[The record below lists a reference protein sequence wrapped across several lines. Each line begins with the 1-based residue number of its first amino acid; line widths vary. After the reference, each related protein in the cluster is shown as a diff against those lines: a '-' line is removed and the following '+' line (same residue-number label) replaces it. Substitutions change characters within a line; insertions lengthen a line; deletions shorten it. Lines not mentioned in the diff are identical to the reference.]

1 MKNVFKRI
9 ILFFSLIFVMSFVI
23 LTSSCN
29 NETQTTIT
37 KEDLEAI
44 VFEDLT
50 VEYDGNAHSIEIE
63 NLPEGINA
71 SYVGNN
77 KTFPGE
83 YDVTVRLSYKGE
95 SVYKTAKLI
104 IDKKK
109 SEISAESPQ
118 TVIIYGGNILPTFTL
133 NNTEQSVEMKFF
145 KDGEEVGKDALYT
158 VGTYSVEMFA
168 KESTYYKDSS
178 SVTVELNVKE
188 SLYGLSFNNVVVEAD
203 GTEKEVVLTGDLP
216 DGYTV
221 NYTNNKGIEAG
232 NYYAKAEVCDA
243 SGKVVET
250 HAAVL
255 EINNPKNTEFD
266 EYLDNFFIEY
276 LEGDQLSVN
285 IFCVNPSDFGLEH
298 YDAQWYTY
306 TSSEDY
312 AAELEETKEYFNDL
326 LAELHEFEDAK
337 LSDLQIIAYN
347 RIDMFLTYY
356 INYYN
361 IPDSDFMN
369 IVYVDQFGGYVA
381 DFGTYMEAYSLR
393 SEMEVKDIVDYI
405 TSTKTAFPS
414 YLDFVND
421 KTLAGYPL
429 SDFTITE
436 MRTYLSDILK
446 DGEEYYLKDILNE
459 KIDGLD
465 FLDDSQKES
474 YKNQIANAIAECFV
488 PGVQEL
494 YDGLESYIGKLAK
507 EDEGY
512 WAAYE
517 NGKALYELEL
527 EDLLGLDLDMDS
539 YIKEVDS
546 ALKTSVGQV
555 ISTQQN
561 IVSEFNISTYAQ
573 LEEILAQYPIYDA
586 TPEEM
591 LVYLKDFAKTIVP
604 ELETT
609 PDITVKEMDRAS
621 AKVSNAVAY
630 YMKSALDN
638 TKEEYITLNPLK
650 LGDKNDVL
658 GTLSHEGYP
667 GHLYAYVYS
676 KQLDLHN
683 VSKIMTSTAHGE
695 GWATYVELKLYEY
708 AMEQSDDPKF
718 DMVMKY
724 LYANQVTGFLLETRL
739 DAGIHYQGWGVNDV
753 AKYMDQLGY
762 SSDAAQEIY
771 DLLIEMPAGYAAYGY
786 GKLTFIN
793 LHNNAKKVLGGAYNE
808 IEFNAM
814 LLSKGWTS
822 LGELYNTYNEYM
834 VNKCHKLGI
843 AYN

>member
-1 MKNVFKRI
+1 MKKIFKKFV
-9 ILFFSLIFVMSFVI
+9 LAFSLILVMSFVI
-23 LTSSCN
+23 FTSACN
-29 NETQTTIT
+29 NEKPKVIT
-37 KEDLEAI
+37 KEDLEAL

-50 VEYDGNAHSIEIE
+50 VEYDGESHSIFIE
-63 NLPEGINA
+63 DLPEGVKA
-71 SYVGNN
+71 SYVGND

-83 YDVTVRLSYKGE
+83 YEVTVRLSSGVE

-109 SEISAESPQ
+109 SEINAESPQ
-118 TVIIYGGNILPTFTL
+118 TVIIYGGHVLPTYTL
-133 NNTEQSVEMKFF
+133 NNNEQSVDMKFY
-145 KDGEEVGKDALYT
+145 KDGVLVGKDALYS
-158 VGTYSVEMFA
+158 VGTYTVEMYA
-168 KESTYYKDSS
+168 KESTYYKDSQTIS
-178 SVTVELNVKE
+178 VELNVKE
-188 SLYGLSFNNVVVEAD
+188 SLYGLSFGNVTVEAD
-203 GTEKEVVLTGDLP
+203 GTEKEIVLTGDLP
-216 DGYTV
+216 EGYTV
-221 NYTNNKGIEAG
+221 KYTNNKGTLAG
-232 NYYAKAEVCDA
+232 NYLALAEVCDA

-255 EINNPKNTEFD
+255 EINNPKNAEFD
-266 EYLDNFFIEY
+266 KYLDDFFVEY

-298 YDAQWYTY
+298 YEASWYTY
-306 TSSEDY
+306 TASEDY
-312 AAELEETKEYFNDL
+312 AADLEETKTYFNEL
-326 LAELHEFEDAK
+326 LDELHTFKDAE
-337 LSDLQIIAYN
+337 LSDLQIVAYN

-356 INYYN
+356 LNYYN

-393 SEMEVKDIVDYI
+393 SELEVQDVVDYI

-414 YLDFVND
+414 YLDFIND
-421 KTLAGYPL
+421 KSEAGYPL

-436 MRTYLSDILK
+436 MRNYLSDILK
-446 DGEEYYLKDILNE
+446 TGENYYLKDILNE

-465 FLDDSQKES
+465 FLDESQKES

-494 YDGLESYIGKLAK
+494 YDGLETYIGKLAK
-507 EDEGY
+507 ENEGY
-512 WAAYE
+512 WAVYE
-517 NGKALYELEL
+517 NGKAMYELEL
-527 EDLLGLDLDMDS
+527 ENLLGLDLDMDS

-546 ALKTSVGQV
+546 ALKMSISQV
-555 ISTQQN
+555 VSTQQA
-561 IVSEFNISTYAQ
+561 IVKEFNISTYAE
-573 LEEILAQYPIYDA
+573 LEDVLAQYPIYDA

-591 LVYLKDFAKTIVP
+591 LVYLRDFAKTIVP

-609 PDITVKEMDRAS
+609 PDITVKEMDAAS

-667 GHLYAYVYS
+667 GHLYAYVFS

-708 AMEQSDDPKF
+708 AMELSDDKKF
-718 DMVMKY
+718 DMVMEY
-724 LYANQVTGFLLETRL
+724 LYANQVSGFLLETRL
-739 DAGIHYQGWGVNDV
+739 DAGIHYQGWGVDDV
-753 AKYMDQLGY
+753 AKYMGQVGY
-762 SSDAAQEIY
+762 SSDGAQGIY
-771 DLLIEMPAGYAAYGY
+771 DLLIEMPSGYAAYGY

-793 LHNNAKKVLGGAYNE
+793 IHKEAQRILGGAYNE

-834 VNKCHKLGI
+834 TNKCHQLGI